1 MPEKPKTLAE
11 FKLPHMVLR
20 CAQCGRK
27 GRYNVARLIEKH
39 GAEMPTRAFIDMI
52 GRSCH
57 RWRGP
62 AERQGC
68 GLGCDDLI
76 YMFMP
81 APATDEFARQQNE
94 RSEMAK
100 RSNVT
105 NSEIQD

>member
-27 GRYNVARLIEKH
+27 GCYNVARLVVNH
-39 GAEMPTRAFIDMI
+39 GADMTIRDFIEMI

-57 RWRGP
+57 RWTNP
-62 AERQGC
+62 TERQRC
-68 GLGCDDLI
+68 GLGCDALI

-81 APATDEFARQQNE
+81 APATDEFARKQNE
-94 RSEMAK
+94 RFEMAK
-100 RSNVT
+100 RSAGT
-105 NSEIQD
+105 NSEV